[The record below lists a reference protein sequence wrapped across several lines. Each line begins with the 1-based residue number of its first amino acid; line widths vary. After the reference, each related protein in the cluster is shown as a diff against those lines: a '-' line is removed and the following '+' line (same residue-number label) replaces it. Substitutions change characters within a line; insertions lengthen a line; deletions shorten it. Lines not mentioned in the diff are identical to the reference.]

1 MYYTVD
7 TYDYSII
14 EQAGVCTP
22 RRRKSKRETAYQ
34 VKNLVCSFDIE
45 TSRHHYKTE
54 IIAGRKVP
62 RYQSFMYIWMFAVES
77 DVIIGRTWEEY
88 KTHVQRIEERLDDSE
103 KLLVFV
109 HNLSYEF
116 QFLSGIFDFKTDDV
130 FALDRRRVAKAVYG
144 RIEYRCSY
152 IHCNMSLQQWAIKMM
167 VKHRKKAGDLDYTI
181 ERYPWTEL
189 TPQEMEYCVHDVLAV
204 VECIHADMIADNDAL
219 CDIPLTNTGYVRR
232 DCKAA
237 MRDWARFNLD
247 EIKPSLDLWEVCREA
262 FRGGDT
268 HANRYYSGVILDN
281 VKSVDRSSSYP
292 DAMCNELFPMSA
304 FQRQTKPSLSALI
317 TLIKKRHRA
326 CLFRARIKG
335 LRLRDVMN
343 GFPYVPISK
352 CRHLLHPVNDNG
364 RVLSADYLEISLTD
378 IDWKIIVREYDWDDI
393 EVYDIWSARYGQL
406 PEPLRK
412 TVQEYYERKT
422 ALKGV
427 EGEEV
432 YYLKSKNKLNSCYG
446 MTAQNPVKNAILFD
460 SGEWSID
467 DSKTDR
473 ELLDEYNSKAFLVYQ
488 WGVWV
493 TAHAR
498 YQLREML
505 WRAGD
510 KAVYCDTD
518 SVKHVGTVDWSDYNK
533 ERCVKSQESGSRAAD
548 RNGHVY
554 YMGVADPD
562 GEYSRFITWGAKKYA
577 YEDGSG
583 LHITVA
589 GVNKKKGAAEL
600 AMAGGLE
607 AFKPGFVFRSGG
619 GSELVYNDN
628 PDIDHITVD
637 GRRIGI
643 TRNVVILDSEYTLGI
658 TGEYMDI
665 LQHGKFILQ
674 EIARKY

>member
-7 TYDYSII
+7 SFDYSKISA
-14 EQAGVCTP
+14 AGVCIP
-22 RRRKSKRETAYQ
+22 RRRKSKRESAYQ

-45 TSRHHYKTE
+45 TSRHHYRTE
-54 IIAGRKVP
+54 TISGRRIP
-62 RYQSFMYIWMFAVES
+62 RYQSYMYIWMFAVET
-77 DVIIGRTWEEY
+77 DVIIGRTWDEY
-88 KTHVQRIEERLDDSE
+88 KTHVQRIEECLGEYE

-116 QFLSGIFDFKTDDV
+116 QFLSGIFDFRTEDV
-130 FALDRRRVAKAVYG
+130 FALDRRRVAKAVCG
-144 RIEYRCSY
+144 SLEYRCSY
-152 IHCNMSLQQWAIKMM
+152 IHSNMSLQQWADKMR
-167 VKHRKKAGDLDYTI
+167 VAHRKKSGDLAYTI

-189 TPQEMEYCVHDVLAV
+189 TPQELQYCMHDVLAV
-204 VECIHADMIADNDAL
+204 VECIHADMTADHDEL

-237 MRDWARFNLD
+237 MRDWARWNME
-247 EIKPSLDLWEVCREA
+247 EIKPDLALWEICREA

-292 DAMCNELFPMSA
+292 DVMCNELFPMSA
-304 FQRQTKPSLSALI
+304 FQHHAKPSLSALI
-317 TLIKKRHRA
+317 MLIKKRRRA
-326 CLFRARIKG
+326 CIFRARIRG

-343 GFPYVPISK
+343 GFPYLPISK
-352 CRHLLHPVNDNG
+352 CRHILNPVNDNG

-378 IDWKIIVREYDWDDI
+378 IDWKIVVREYDWDNIDI
-393 EVYDIWSARYGQL
+393 YDIWSARYGLL

-412 TVQEYYERKT
+412 TLQDYYERKT

-432 YYLKSKNKLNSCYG
+432 YYLKSKNKLNSGYG
-446 MTAQNPVKNAILFD
+446 MAAQNPVKHAILFND
-460 SGEWSID
+460 GAWSID
-467 DSKTDR
+467 DSKTDQ
-473 ELLDEYNSKAFLVYQ
+473 ELLDEYNSKAFLAYQ

-510 KAVYCDTD
+510 GAVYCDTD
-518 SVKHVGTVDWSDYNK
+518 SVKHVGVVDWTAYNK
-533 ERCVKSQESGSRAAD
+533 ERLAKSQESGSYAAD
-548 RNGHVY
+548 KSGRVY

-562 GEYSRFITWGAKKYA
+562 GVYQRFVTWGAKKYA
-577 YEDGSG
+577 YEDKGG

-600 AMAGGLE
+600 AAAGGLE
-607 AFKPGFVFRSGG
+607 AFKPGFVFRAGG
-619 GSELVYNDN
+619 GSELVYNDF

-637 GRRIGI
+637 GRRIEI

-665 LQHGKFILQ
+665 LRNGKFILQ

>member
-7 TYDYSII
+7 TYDYSKISD
-14 EQAGVCTP
+14 AGVCTP
-22 RRRKSKRETAYQ
+22 HRRKSKKESAYQ
-34 VKNLVCSFDIE
+34 VKNLVCAFDIE
-45 TSRHHYKTE
+45 TSKHQYKTE
-54 IIAGRKVP
+54 CIKGREVP

-77 DVIIGRTWEEY
+77 DVIIGRTWDEY
-88 KTHVQRIEERLDDSE
+88 KTFVYRVEERLQESE

-116 QFLSGIFDFKTDDV
+116 QFLSGVFDFRTENV
-130 FALDRRRVAKAVYG
+130 FALDRRKVAKVVHG
-144 RIEYRCSY
+144 CIEYRCSY
-152 IHCNMSLQQWAIKMM
+152 IHSNMSLQQWADKMC

-189 TPQEMEYCVHDVLAV
+189 TQQEIEYCIHDVLSV
-204 VECIHADMIADNDAL
+204 VECIHADMAADHDEL

-237 MRDWARFNLD
+237 MRDWARWNIG
-247 EIKPSLDLWEVCREA
+247 EIEPDLELWEVCREA

-292 DAMCNELFPMSA
+292 DVMCNELFPMSA
-304 FQRQTKPSLSALI
+304 FQRQTHPSLSALI
-317 TLIKKRHRA
+317 TLIKKRRRA
-326 CLFRARIKG
+326 CIFRARIRG
-335 LRLRDVMN
+335 LRLRDAMN
-343 GFPYVPISK
+343 GFPYIPISK
-352 CRHLLHPVNDNG
+352 CRHLLKPINDNG
-364 RVLSADYLEISLTD
+364 RVLSAALLEISLTD
-378 IDWKIIVREYDWDDI
+378 IDWKIIVKEYDWDDI
-393 EVYDIWSARYGQL
+393 DIYDIWSARYGVL
-406 PEPLRK
+406 PDPLRK

-427 EGEEV
+427 DGEEV

-446 MTAQNPVKNAILFD
+446 MTAQNPVKSAMLFED
-460 SGEWSID
+460 GNWRPD
-467 DSKTDR
+467 DSKTER
-473 ELLDEYNSKAFLVYQ
+473 ELLDAYNSKAFLVYQ

-518 SVKHVGTVDWSDYNK
+518 SVKHVGTVDWTAYNK
-533 ERCVKSQESGSRAAD
+533 ERCAKSQDSGSLAAD
-548 RNGHVY
+548 KNGHVY

-562 GEYSRFITWGAKKYA
+562 GEYQRFVTWGAKKYA
-577 YEDGSG
+577 YEDGRG

-600 AMAGGLE
+600 EAAGGLE
-607 AFKPGFVFRSGG
+607 AFTPGFVFRSGG
-619 GSELVYNDN
+619 GSELVYNDS
-628 PDIDHITVD
+628 PEIDHITVE
-637 GRRIGI
+637 GRRIEI

-658 TGEYMDI
+658 TDEYEDI
-665 LQHGKFILQ
+665 LKQGKFILQ
-674 EIARKY
+674 EVARKY